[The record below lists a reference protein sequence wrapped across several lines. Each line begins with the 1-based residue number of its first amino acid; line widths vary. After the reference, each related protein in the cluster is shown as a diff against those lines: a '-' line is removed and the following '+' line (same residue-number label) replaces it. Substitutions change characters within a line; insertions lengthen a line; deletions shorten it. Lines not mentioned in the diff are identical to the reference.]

1 MSPEPM
7 SGIPA
12 FQSLRF
18 VVEDQVAHI
27 TLNRPERRNCLTRDF
42 WRELPQALQLAEG
55 MDACRCVLL
64 DGEGPM
70 FSSGIDLGVLNDM
83 QQGTAHEASRRAE
96 HLRRLVLSLQ
106 QSVTALEECP
116 LPVVA
121 AIQGE
126 CIGGALDVVCAADMR
141 LAETGTRFT
150 PMEVDLGF
158 TPDLGTVQRLSATL
172 PPAVVMDW
180 LLTCQQVT
188 APDALRWGFVSRVAE
203 NPEALAAMAQDVCRQ
218 LVAKSPIA
226 LRGVKELAQ
235 FTRTHGV
242 QASLRYTAAWQS
254 GVFPGD
260 DLGRAMQARQDRS
273 APVYEPLLATAPLLG
288 ARDVSGS

>member
-1 MSPEPM
+1 MSPEQVATNPE
-7 SGIPA
+7 
-12 FQSLRF
+12 FRSLRL
-18 VVEDQVAHI
+18 VIEQQVARI

-42 WRELPQALQLAEG
+42 WRELPQALRIAESR
-55 MDACRCVLL
+55 DDCRCVLL
-64 DGEGPM
+64 EGEGPM
-70 FSSGIDLGVLNDM
+70 FSSGIDLAVLDDM
-83 QQGTAHEASRRAE
+83 QKGGEREASRRAE

-106 QSVTALEECP
+106 QSVSALEECP

-121 AIQGE
+121 AIQGA
-126 CIGGALDVVCAADMR
+126 CIGGALDVVCAADIR
-141 LAETGTRFT
+141 LAEAGTFFT

-180 LLTCQQVT
+180 LLTCQQIT
-188 APDALRWGFVSRVAE
+188 AADALRWGFVSRVADH
-203 NPEALAAMAQDVCRQ
+203 PEALAGLAQAVCQQ

-235 FTRTHGV
+235 FTRAHGV

-254 GVFPGD
+254 GVFPGA
-260 DLGRAMQARQDRS
+260 DLGRALQARRDRQ
-273 APVYEPLLATAPLLG
+273 APDYEPLRASAPLLG
-288 ARDVSGS
+288 ARDGGG